1 MHIKFQA
8 IQTANNCSMTIDPT
22 KICIPP
28 LPTLPSLN
36 ATVPEDVD
44 LQKVASLWLKAFAEA
59 IESYALEHLKC
70 LFVEDSWRDML
81 ALTWDF
87 RTFRGLSTIIT
98 FLRGR
103 VGITRPRAFNLRPE
117 SVSLER
123 SGEDL
128 AWIRPVFDFE
138 TEIGIVFG
146 LLRLVPT
153 SMENGKDTV
162 PIPTWR
168 TRKFSQ
174 RRRGP
179 CVIRNLITVTGK
191 MNGSVRGSLKASTLP
206 S

>member
-1 MHIKFQA
+1 
-8 IQTANNCSMTIDPT
+8 MTIDPT
-22 KICIPP
+22 KISIPP

-59 IESYALEHLKC
+59 IESYALERLKC

-98 FLRGR
+98 FLRDR

-128 AWIRPVFDFE
+128 AWIKPVFDFE

-146 LLRLVPT
+146 LL
-153 SMENGKDTV
+153 
-162 PIPTWR
+162 
-168 TRKFSQ
+168 
-174 RRRGP
+174 
-179 CVIRNLITVTGK
+179 
-191 MNGSVRGSLKASTLP
+191 
-206 S
+206 

>member
-1 MHIKFQA
+1 
-8 IQTANNCSMTIDPT
+8 MTIDPT
-22 KICIPP
+22 KISIPP

-44 LQKVASLWLKAFAEA
+44 LQKVASLWLKAFAEP
-59 IESYALEHLKC
+59 IESYALERLKC

-98 FLRGR
+98 FLQGR
-103 VGITRPRAFNLRPE
+103 VGIMRPKAFNLRPE

-138 TEIGIVFG
+138 TETGIVFG

-153 SMENGKDTV
+153 SNGEWKGYSAYTNLEDPKIFPEKAGTLRNPEPNHGYWEDERKRERQFESLDPTV
-162 PIPTWR
+162 LVIGR
-168 TRKFSQ
+168 T
-174 RRRGP
+174 
-179 CVIRNLITVTGK
+179 
-191 MNGSVRGSLKASTLP
+191 
-206 S
+206 